1 MRYSGM
7 TMNPDTW
14 LRHPPAAAET
24 DKHRSSRKAGG
35 KGMAR
40 TLQAGRA
47 AAADHAE
54 GRPGRRSKDTPITHG
69 PWIIADDTRRALERC
84 ELFQDLGRDQ
94 LASVAALVEEHSLQ
108 PDELLLREGEP
119 ARYLFVVVEGRAVAQ
134 LQMERGWLCLG
145 LVGPGDA
152 AGWSSLLDGRIYP
165 ASVRALLPM
174 RVARIESS
182 GLTLLMNLEPG
193 IGYPVH
199 KRLSAIFHR
208 QYEEAV
214 KAFKTT

>member
-1 MRYSGM
+1 M

-14 LRHPPAAAET
+14 LRHPAAAAAKGT
-24 DKHRSSRKAGG
+24 RRSSKLR
-35 KGMAR
+35 
-40 TLQAGRA
+40 AGRA
-47 AAADHAE
+47 AADDSSA
-54 GRPGRRSKDTPITHG
+54 GRPGRTRSKDTPTTHG
-69 PWIIADDTRRALERC
+69 PWIIADDTRRALEKC
-84 ELFQDLGRDQ
+84 ELFQDLSREQ

-108 PDELLLREGEP
+108 PDELLLREDEP

-193 IGYPVH
+193 IGYPIH

-208 QYEEAV
+208 QYEEAL
-214 KAFKTT
+214 KALKTP